1 MSHRSHSGYR
11 VAGMEKRAGELGE
24 LRKGE
29 KLLLVIHP
37 SPRVLLV
44 PLLALFIFAYTVIL
58 IPLAMI
64 LAIFVILYLVSV
76 LTLRYFIT
84 NERVIMTRKF
94 PQHDRSELV
103 LADIGGLTVVQGFV
117 AKFLNYGSIHP
128 QFSVRDEPGNI
139 VRAKSES
146 VRRLR
151 ALSQI
156 GRPNEISALIKSR
169 TSKNGSKVDR

>member
-1 MSHRSHSGYR
+1 MAC
-11 VAGMEKRAGELGE
+11 VEKRAGEFSE

-29 KLLLVIHP
+29 RLLIVVHP
-37 SPRVLLV
+37 SLRVLLV
-44 PLLALFIFAYTVIL
+44 PIFVLFIFAFTVIL
-58 IPLAMI
+58 ILLALI
-64 LAIFVILYLVSV
+64 LAVFVVLYLVSV

-94 PQHDRSELV
+94 PQHGRCEFV
-103 LADIGGLTVVQGFV
+103 LADVGGLTVVQGFL
-117 AKFLNYGSIHP
+117 ARFLNYGSIHP
-128 QFSVRDEPGNI
+128 QFSVRDESGKL
-139 VRAKSES
+139 VRAESES

-169 TSKNGSKVDR
+169 TGKNRSKVDN